1 VTTTT
6 DARPGTAAL
15 ARAVLP
21 VGLLGTVVA
30 VAATEAGAAAARAAG
45 VTFLV
50 DGRAVPAGA
59 FGFWTLVGGVL
70 GLVVALALRERRRF
84 VRFGVAGTVL
94 SFVPAVVMP
103 DAATT
108 SVVLV
113 LLHVVAAVSVVG
125 AVTSRLP
132 AR

>member
-1 VTTTT
+1 MTTTT
-6 DARPGTAAL
+6 GVRPPATTV

-21 VGLLGTVVA
+21 VGLVGTLVA
-30 VAATEAGAAAARAAG
+30 VVATEAGAAAARAAG

-59 FGFWTLVGGVL
+59 FGFWTAVGGLL
-70 GLVVALALRERRRF
+70 GLLVALVLRDRRSF
-84 VRFGVAGTVL
+84 VRFGVAGTLV
-94 SFVPAVVMP
+94 SFVPAVAMP
-103 DAATT
+103 DAVAT

-113 LLHVVAAVSVVG
+113 LLHVVAAVLVVG
-125 AVTSRLP
+125 AVASRLP